1 MRLIPRSWRGTVSEA
16 AWISAILT
24 FVVTFIA
31 SLGAL
36 ASFVNTVSQWVASVA
51 GIPVVADIALRV
63 LHVAM
68 SGYLAYRVSRLV
80 RNELNAMQKQI
91 DRQWLDNMDTHV
103 HTQRLLG
110 QVSEAVFAGNM
121 QRGTDVLRLQVEN
134 QLQLILLMGIV
145 TSADRASVLDD
156 IAARRRMIAETFTD
170 GNLRTAAL
178 EIIARYEA
186 LLAAN
191 ALDE

>member
-68 SGYLAYRVSRLV
+68 SAYLAYRVSRLV
-80 RNELNAMQKQI
+80 RNELKRNA
-91 DRQWLDNMDTHV
+91 
-103 HTQRLLG
+103 
-110 QVSEAVFAGNM
+110 EA
-121 QRGTDVLRLQVEN
+121 D
-134 QLQLILLMGIV
+134 
-145 TSADRASVLDD
+145 
-156 IAARRRMIAETFTD
+156 
-170 GNLRTAAL
+170 
-178 EIIARYEA
+178 
-186 LLAAN
+186 
-191 ALDE
+191 